1 MNEGA
6 IELPIRKGTLLRWH
20 IGIVTAIHVGNIVAL
35 WLRYVAVDFRGR
47 VCDTIAS
54 FLSVS
59 AEGKLGT
66 FFSGVALLACALL
79 LGIIAYAKSRE
90 RERHRTLWALLSLI
104 FLYIAFDEMIQ
115 VHEVF
120 GPPLGTAL
128 GAKGLLR
135 GWAVPG
141 MIATALVG
149 LAYLR
154 FLIDLPRRSRFLFVV
169 AGAVY
174 VFGALGM
181 ELVGNWYTTDRPQ
194 DLSYGI
200 IATIEEIFEMGG
212 IVVFV
217 YALLDHLERTLSQ
230 GVHVSFR

>member
-1 MNEGA
+1 
-6 IELPIRKGTLLRWH
+6 
-20 IGIVTAIHVGNIVAL
+20 
-35 WLRYVAVDFRGR
+35 
-47 VCDTIAS
+47 
-54 FLSVS
+54 
-59 AEGKLGT
+59 
-66 FFSGVALLACALL
+66 
-79 LGIIAYAKSRE
+79 
-90 RERHRTLWALLSLI
+90 
-104 FLYIAFDEMIQ
+104 MIQ